1 MGRLC
6 NQVSIISQ
14 IDEHLP
20 IFIILIED
28 RPHLVTEMNP
38 HVIVFVFLFNS
49 IVRTNQ
55 PPLRNGERRINSFDD
70 TSENRI
76 RINKVVSQSVQVV
89 DVVLLVQQDRPVIQL
104 G

>member
-20 IFIILIED
+20 IFVILIED
-28 RPHLVTEMNP
+28 RPHLVAKMNP
-38 HVIVFVFLFNS
+38 HVIVFVLLFDS

-55 PPLRNGERRINSFDD
+55 PPLRNGERRVNSFDD

-89 DVVLLVQQDRPVIQL
+89 YVVLFIQQDRPVIQL